1 MAKLI
6 ESATTAELLN
16 NPNVQQVLDS
26 AWADSLASDP
36 VERHEEGGWIYQ
48 NTMTR
53 GITTQRAK
61 SGGQASIDLSQPSI
75 VPGSVVVATFH
86 THPNPTSEGWQPG
99 PSRDDIR
106 SAQILGVPCI
116 IQADDGIYT
125 AGPDSRRGGLSGS
138 PGFPA

>member
-16 NPNVQQVLDS
+16 NPSVQQVLDS

-53 GITTQRAK
+53 GVTLHESRVY
-61 SGGQASIDLSQPSI
+61 LSFSLMQK
-75 VPGSVVVATFH
+75 VKT
-86 THPNPTSEGWQPG
+86 N
-99 PSRDDIR
+99 
-106 SAQILGVPCI
+106 
-116 IQADDGIYT
+116 
-125 AGPDSRRGGLSGS
+125 
-138 PGFPA
+138 